1 MSEMIKEYGRVILCA
16 LECGIVTGTIGFLF
30 VKITQFMLYY
40 AERMMGG

>member
-16 LECGIVTGTIGFLF
+16 LECGFVTELIGFLF
-30 VKITQFMLYY
+30 IKIAQFLLYY